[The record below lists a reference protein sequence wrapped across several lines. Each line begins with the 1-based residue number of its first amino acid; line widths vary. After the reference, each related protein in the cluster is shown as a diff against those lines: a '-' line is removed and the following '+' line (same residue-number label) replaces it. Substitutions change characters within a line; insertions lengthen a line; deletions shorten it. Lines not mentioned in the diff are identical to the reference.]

1 MSPGFFYLSL
11 LLFLVAF
18 STGIGFHYLDERKK
32 KQALSSTASEKHSE
46 MMERGETITIITI
59 TIISH
64 SGRAGGRATSIE
76 PRLSRP
82 CIGYVCAGL
91 RISMESMLVGNN
103 LRAGLQINVLQPPA
117 ATQDYGITVPAGISP
132 GQTICVQMPSGEE
145 ARGAALCVCVSVC
158 VYVVRQV

>member
-64 SGRAGGRATSIE
+64 SGRAGE
-76 PRLSRP
+76 PQVSSR
-82 CIGYVCAGL
+82 
-91 RISMESMLVGNN
+91 
-103 LRAGLQINVLQPPA
+103 
-117 ATQDYGITVPAGISP
+117 D
-132 GQTICVQMPSGEE
+132 
-145 ARGAALCVCVSVC
+145 
-158 VYVVRQV
+158 